1 MKKSNIL
8 NIILGLAVLALAWR
22 VAVKEDKN
30 TTGAGFHAATT
41 TAPAATDTA
50 SDSNPALQNI
60 MTRHSVRQFTDK
72 KLTDDQL
79 TTLVKAGMAAPTA
92 MDKRPWSFQT
102 VTDPEL
108 LSMLSEAA
116 PGTKHVAGAAA
127 AIIVCGDS
135 NDFIEGEGR
144 DFWIQDCSAASENI
158 LLAAHA
164 MGLGAVW
171 CGIYPQQ
178 ERVSKVR
185 GDLELEENLIP
196 LCVIAVGYPAQKGS
210 PKDKWNPDKM
220 RKLE

>member
-1 MKKSNIL
+1 
-8 NIILGLAVLALAWR
+8 
-22 VAVKEDKN
+22 
-30 TTGAGFHAATT
+30 
-41 TAPAATDTA
+41 
-50 SDSNPALQNI
+50 
-60 MTRHSVRQFTDK
+60 
-72 KLTDDQL
+72 
-79 TTLVKAGMAAPTA
+79 
-92 MDKRPWSFQT
+92 
-102 VTDPEL
+102 
-108 LSMLSEAA
+108 MLSEAA

-185 GDLELEENLIP
+185 GDFELEENLIP

>member
-8 NIILGLAVLALAWR
+8 NIILGLAVLSLAWR
-22 VAVKEDKN
+22 VAVKEDKP
-30 TTGAGFHAATT
+30 TADKAPRFHNATT
-41 TAPAATDTA
+41 AAPAPADNA
-50 SDSNPALQNI
+50 ALQNI
-60 MTRHSVRQFTDK
+60 MTRHSVCKFSDK

-108 LSMLSEAA
+108 LSMLSETA
-116 PGTKHVAGAAA
+116 PGAKPVAGAAA

-171 CGIYPQQ
+171 CGIYPSQA
-178 ERVSKVR
+178 RVDRLRS
-185 GDLELEENLIP
+185 DFELEENLIP
-196 LCVIAVGYPAQKGS
+196 LSVIALGYPAQQGQ

>member
-8 NIILGLAVLALAWR
+8 NIVLGLAVLALAWR
-22 VAVKEDKN
+22 VAVKEDKQ
-30 TTGAGFHAATT
+30 GEGQPDAAKRETV
-41 TAPAATDTA
+41 AAADTA
-50 SDSNPALQNI
+50 SASNPALQNI
-60 MTRHSVRQFTDK
+60 MTRHSVRRFTDK

-116 PGTKHVAGAAA
+116 PGTKPVAGAAA

-178 ERVSKVR
+178 ERVSIVR
-185 GDLELEENLIP
+185 EDFELEENLIP
-196 LCVIAVGYPAQKGS
+196 LCVIAVGYPLQKGT